1 MKARKFI
8 VAGLAIFPLSSL
20 AVEDLSYTYIEA
32 DYINLDVDE
41 FGEGGDFE
49 DDFDNGDGWAIRGS
63 YGFDQSPFGFAD
75 SWFIFANWS
84 ETEADSSFIDDTGVR
99 FPAET
104 DVVRLDLGAGM
115 ALPLND
121 MSQMV
126 FRLGYSD
133 LDVDDFNAGGTADA
147 DFEFDRLD
155 DDSSDGY
162 FLQGAWRGQVT
173 PQLELKAG
181 LRYTDIEETD
191 GFGFVGNLIYEF
203 TDQFGGVV
211 FADIGSDVGTY
222 GVGIRFDL
230 E

>member
-1 MKARKFI
+1 MKARSLL
-8 VAGLAIFPLSSL
+8 VAGLAIVPLSSF

-32 DYINLDVDE
+32 DYVDLDIDE
-41 FGEGGDFE
+41 YGDSGDFL
-49 DDFDNGDGWAIRGS
+49 DDFDNGSGWALRGS
-63 YGFDQSPFGFAD
+63 YGFDNSPFGFAD

-84 ETEADSSFIDDTGVR
+84 ETEADIDFVDDTGVF
-99 FPAET
+99 FPADT
-104 DVVRLDLGAGM
+104 DVIRFDLGAGV
-115 ALPLND
+115 AVPVND

-126 FRLGYSD
+126 FKVAYSD
-133 LDVDDFNAGGTADA
+133 LDIDDFNLGGTADE
-147 DFEFDRLD
+147 DFEFDRLN

-162 FLQGAWRGQVT
+162 FLEGAWRGQVT

-191 GFGFVGNLIYEF
+191 GFGFVGNAIWEF
-203 TDQFGGVV
+203 TEQVGGVV

-222 GVGIRFDL
+222 GIGIRFDL